1 MVFRTFEWHTL
12 QDIFYYK
19 FHIKILLILIPFL
32 PQESFVVRYSLHA
45 VMDIQY
51 SRRSIHVIGGFLT
64 IFFMLKIA
72 AIDSSEEGY

>member
-1 MVFRTFEWHTL
+1 MAYSSRY
-12 QDIFYYK
+12 FYFK
-19 FHIKILLILIPFL
+19 FHIKTLLILIPFL

-51 SRRSIHVIGGFLT
+51 CRRSIHVLGGFLT

>member
-12 QDIFYYK
+12 QDIFYYN
-19 FHIKILLILIPFL
+19 FPIETLLISIPFL
-32 PQESFVVRYSLHA
+32 PVKSFVVRYSLHA